1 MGNAL
6 FLCLLFPNFG
16 VKNEEGVLNMIIQRA
31 KQILIKES
39 LEGG

>member
-6 FLCLLFPNFG
+6 FCVLLFPNFG
-16 VKNEEGVLNMIIQRA
+16 EKNKGGELGMIIQRA